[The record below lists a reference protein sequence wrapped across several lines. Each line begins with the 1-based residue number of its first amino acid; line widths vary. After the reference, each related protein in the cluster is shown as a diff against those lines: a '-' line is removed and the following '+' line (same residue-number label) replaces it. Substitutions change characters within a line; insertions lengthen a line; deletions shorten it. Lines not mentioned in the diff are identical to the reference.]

1 MDTIRVRFAP
11 SPTGSL
17 HIGGARTALFNWL
30 FARNHGGVF
39 VLRLE
44 DTDTERYIAAAAA
57 QIGSTLRWLGL
68 DWDEGPDKGGPFGP
82 YAQSER
88 LDLYTAAAGKLLK
101 EGKAYTCYC
110 TPEQLARER
119 EAARKKGQVPR
130 YSGCCRHLTEA
141 ECRKKEDMGCRPV
154 LRLKAPEAGTT
165 VVDDLVRGR
174 VTFDN
179 RVSFDDYII
188 IKSNGMPTYNF
199 ACVVDDHAMG
209 ITHVIRAE
217 EHLSNTPKQ
226 IAVYHAL
233 GYPVPQFAHVPMIL
247 APDRAKLSKRHGAT
261 AVEEFR
267 DEGYLP
273 EAILNYLALL
283 GWSPGGEQEIYDIK
297 EIVSLFALD
306 SVSKNPAIYDTKKLT
321 WVNAQYLSGLPL
333 ERVVE
338 AVRPFMRARGLIP
351 ENPTAEEE
359 AYLRRAID
367 AVRTRI
373 HTLVELAEASA
384 YFFTDDFSY
393 DEKGVRKH
401 FTKEGVV
408 DILAGGRAALAQ
420 VDAGSFTL
428 EETEKA
434 YRRAI
439 KEMGLKGGALI
450 HPTRLALSGRTVGP
464 GLFDIIVALGK
475 DRCLARLDRAMAYIE
490 TRQL

>member
-1 MDTIRVRFAP
+1 MDAIRVRFAP

-30 FARNHGGVF
+30 FARRHGGTF

-44 DTDTERYIAAAAA
+44 DTDIERFIPEAAA
-57 QIGSTLRWLGL
+57 QIGSTLKWLGL
-68 DWDEGPDKGGPFGP
+68 DWDEGPDKGGPCGP

-119 EAARKKGQVPR
+119 EAARKRGKVPR
-130 YSGCCRHLTEA
+130 YSGCCRDLSRDQ
-141 ECRKKEDMGCRPV
+141 CRKKEDMGCRAV
-154 LRLKAPEAGTT
+154 LRLRAPEEGET

-179 RVSFDDYII
+179 RVSLDDYII

-226 IAVYHAL
+226 IIVYNAL

-267 DEGYLP
+267 DDGYLP

-283 GWSPGGEQEIYDIK
+283 GWSPGGEQELYDIR
-297 EIVSLFALD
+297 EIVDMFSMED
-306 SVSKNPAIYDTKKLT
+306 VSRNPAVYDTKKLT

-333 ERVVE
+333 DRVVE
-338 AVRPFMRARGLIP
+338 AARPFMRARGYIS

-359 AYLRRAID
+359 AYMRQAVD

-384 YFFTDDFSY
+384 YFFTDDFPY

-401 FTKEGVV
+401 FTKEGVL
-408 DILAGGRAALAQ
+408 DILAGGRAALAAL
-420 VDAGSFTL
+420 DADAYTL

-439 KEMGLKGGALI
+439 KEMGIKGGDLI

-475 DRCLARLDRAMAYIE
+475 EKCLAHIDRAMEYIRARE
-490 TRQL
+490 A